1 MLVYTFSDR
10 RVSPAPTRH
19 FRFAAIGVFALALSA
34 AAAAQQP
41 AQLVITN
48 VRVFTGE
55 RSIERATIT
64 VADGKILRIAADSPA
79 NTGVV
84 IDGAGKTAL
93 PGLIDAHLH
102 ILAGTAGATEDEVLA
117 FIKDKLQDRMRS
129 FLQNG
134 VTTVKS
140 TGDPTDLIL
149 KIRRDLREGR
159 LDGPRLLVVGPVFT
173 APGGHPFQFCQ
184 GNAWCRSQLT
194 IEVDS
199 EQDARRQVRRLA
211 EAGVDAIKI
220 VYQGTIEWRGAV
232 LPKLRPDVMKAIVAE
247 GRALRL
253 PVTVHVG
260 DESSALEVL
269 AAGASG
275 LEHVPVPLGSDAVA
289 QALKTT
295 ERSLVPTLAIL
306 AANNPANLEVRSQTV
321 AALYKAG
328 VRIVVGTDTN
338 RAMPPGQ
345 STVREVELLVKA
357 GLSPEAALKAATS
370 VAARHLGLEKEIGT
384 LGVGMAADILLVRGN
399 PLENIAD
406 LREVDAVVQGGKV
419 VFRPSR

>member
-1 MLVYTFSDR
+1 MIDAFRDR
-10 RVSPAPTRH
+10 RESLAPMRH
-19 FRFAAIGVFALALSA
+19 FRFAAIGIFASALCA
-34 AAAAQQP
+34 VAAAQQP
-41 AQLVITN
+41 AQLVIAN

-64 VADGKILRIAADSPA
+64 VADGRILRIAAASPA
-79 NTGVV
+79 NTSVA

-93 PGLIDAHLH
+93 PGLIDSHLH
-102 ILAGTAGATEDEVLA
+102 ILAGTAGTTEAEVLA
-117 FIKDKLQDRMRS
+117 FIIKDKLQDRMRS
-129 FLQNG
+129 FLRNG

-140 TGDPTDLIL
+140 TGDPTEVIL
-149 KIRRDLREGR
+149 KVRRDLREGR
-159 LDGPRLLVVGPVFT
+159 LDGPRLLVAGPVFT

-184 GNAWCRSQLT
+184 GNAWCRSELV

-220 VYQGTIEWRGAV
+220 VYQGSIEWRGAV
-232 LPKLRPDVMKAIVAE
+232 LPKLRPDVMKAIIAE
-247 GRALRL
+247 GRALGL
-253 PVTVHVG
+253 PVTAHVG
-260 DESSALEVL
+260 DELAALEAL

-289 QALKTT
+289 QALKTP
-295 ERSLVPTLAIL
+295 ERSLVPTLAVL
-306 AANNPANLEVRSQTV
+306 AAYNPQNLEIRSQTV

-338 RAMPPGQ
+338 RSMPPGE

-384 LGVGMAADILLVRGN
+384 LGAGMAADILLVRGN

-406 LREVDAVVQGGKV
+406 LRQVDAVVQGGKV
-419 VFRPSR
+419 VFRASR